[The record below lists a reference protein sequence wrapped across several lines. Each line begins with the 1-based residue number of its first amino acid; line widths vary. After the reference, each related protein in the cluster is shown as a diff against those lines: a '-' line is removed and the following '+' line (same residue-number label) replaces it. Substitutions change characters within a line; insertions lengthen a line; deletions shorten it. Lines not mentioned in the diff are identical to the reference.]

1 MTKHAH
7 KLVST
12 AGEKVS
18 RSGKIIHCNLASS
31 GDRVWELRQ
40 TDVNGSVLY
49 TIDASLTNVHHMDL
63 HLGFKNAL
71 YVKVASGTTGSF
83 NLIYD

>member
-1 MTKHAH
+1 MAKYAH

-18 RSGKIIHCNLASS
+18 RSGKVIHCNLAVS
-31 GDRVWELRQ
+31 GDRVWELREG
-40 TDVNGSVLY
+40 TVTGNVLY
-49 TIDASLTNVHHMDL
+49 TVNAALTSILHMDL
-63 HLGFKNAL
+63 NLGFKTAL
-71 YVKVASGTTGSF
+71 YVKVDSGTTGSF